1 MGDDPAT
8 SVVDPDLQVHDT
20 PGLHVFGGAV
30 FPTAHGV
37 NPHLTITALS
47 ARASERLVQRLS

>member
-1 MGDDPAT
+1 
-8 SVVDPDLQVHDT
+8 VHDT

-37 NPHLTITALS
+37 NPHLTICALTS
-47 ARASERLVQRLS
+47 RATERLVSRLAQGKRAAS